1 MPKIISSIKSI
12 KNYTSEFLG
21 GLIIFILVSSGFG
34 VAVLLRYLNYNGYVI
49 SIVGIS
55 IEAISIIIIYFIY
68 RKFIHSGEEP
78 E

>member
-12 KNYTSEFLG
+12 KDYTSEFLG
-21 GLIIFILVSSGFG
+21 GLIIFLLVSSGFG
-34 VAVLLRYLNYNGYVI
+34 VAVLLRYLEYNGYVI

-55 IEAISIIIIYFIY
+55 IEAISMIIIYFIY
-68 RKFIHSGEEP
+68 RKFLHSKEES